1 MVRAGERAITKALEL
16 DPVQCDALGAR
27 GVILWSPSRSFQH
40 RASLRALNAAVK
52 IDPMR
57 PTARHQ
63 RSAVL
68 WHLGFL
74 DAAWEDAEELHST
87 PILSLMHKGAVSLLR
102 GDYGRSME
110 CYSRAHSLDPGNVLT
125 NLMAP
130 IAPLWAGRLEEARQ
144 GAAKARQMFPE
155 EPFAIGLDAIFA
167 GLDGD
172 PARAESLADEA
183 AQSRRSVTHSHH
195 TWHSCAAAYALI
207 GKPEKALAEL
217 ERCAAMGLPNYRM
230 FQMDPYL
237 KSLHDNAGFQSLMT
251 SLRREHDSIRDEFG
265 LE

>member
-1 MVRAGERAITKALEL
+1 
-16 DPVQCDALGAR
+16 
-27 GVILWSPSRSFQH
+27 VILWSPSRSFQN
-40 RASLRALNAAVK
+40 RAALRALNAALK

-57 PTARHQ
+57 PVARHQ

-87 PILSLMHKGAVSLLR
+87 PVLSLMHKGAVSLLR
-102 GDYGRSME
+102 GDYGQSIE
-110 CYSRAHSLDPGNVLT
+110 WYNRALSADPGSVLI

-130 IAPLWAGRLEEARQ
+130 LAPLWAGRLGEARQ
-144 GAAKARQMFPE
+144 APAKARQMFPE
-155 EPFAIGLDAIFA
+155 EPFAVGLDAILA
-167 GLDGD
+167 GVDGN

-183 AQSRRSVTHSHH
+183 SQSLRSMTHTHH
-195 TWHSCAAAYALI
+195 TWHACAAAYALS
-207 GKPEKALAEL
+207 GKPEKALAEI

-230 FQMDPYL
+230 FQLDPYL
-237 KSLHDNAGFQSLMT
+237 RSLHDNPGFQSLMT

-265 LE
+265 LEPGTP